1 MAEGLDAVWA
11 SGLSSQA
18 SSALSSSSSQHT
30 GPGTQ
35 QWALLGVFGALC
47 VAVLAVFVLKLVR
60 QHVCP
65 PRAPTPMHT
74 HATQRE

>member
-11 SGLSSQA
+11 SGLSSQ
-18 SSALSSSSSQHT
+18 ALSSSSSQHT

-65 PRAPTPMHT
+65 PVHPHLCTRMPH
-74 HATQRE
+74 RGCV